1 MKKWLLALLLLS
13 PTAVKAELVTPQ
25 FTQGSMNST
34 TTTTQEITETIEI
47 TTYGSALNKWSGDNI
62 THTSTSSGGIADS
75 DSVFNMTTA
84 GSDFSL
90 EVITRAASQV
100 LEVTEIE
107 REIDTTS
114 TTVSLSVFSQY
125 EFQHMLKREKP
136 TILQTLWQ
144 RLQETLQIKPSSS
157 KIMEHLRDKSSDQTS
172 RVTDRR

>member
-1 MKKWLLALLLLS
+1 MKKWLLLLMLVT
-13 PTAVKAELVTPQ
+13 PTVARAELVTHQ

-34 TTTTQEITETIEI
+34 TTTTQEVTEEITT

-90 EVITRAASQV
+90 EIVTRAASQV

-107 REIDTTS
+107 RTIETTA
-114 TTVSLSVFSQY
+114 TTVSLSVFSQ
-125 EFQHMLKREKP
+125 
-136 TILQTLWQ
+136 
-144 RLQETLQIKPSSS
+144 
-157 KIMEHLRDKSSDQTS
+157 
-172 RVTDRR
+172 